1 MPAKKADGSESEA
14 AGSEGESP
22 KAPPPT
28 QINKMKFTGS
38 AHIKKDRR
46 QSSSRFNITQNREL
60 VKLPQ
65 LSEASLSEKEELFIQ
80 KIRQCSVLFDFV
92 SDPLSD
98 LKWKEVKRAAL
109 QEMVE
114 FVTQN
119 RGVLTESI
127 YPEVCVRETLPL
139 QSPPRPLILLLFT
152 DSPDV
157 LGQPVQGPPTHQQPQ
172 WSRVRPRGGRA
183 DPGGCLAPPAAR
195 LRVLPQVRARDLQ
208 SVLFD

>member
-14 AGSEGESP
+14 AGSESESP

-28 QINKMKFTGS
+28 QINKMKFTG
-38 AHIKKDRR
+38 APHIKKDRR

-65 LSEASLSEKEELFIQ
+65 LSEANLSEKEELFIQ

-127 YPEVCVRETLPL
+127 YPEVCRLY
-139 QSPPRPLILLLFT
+139 PP
-152 DSPDV
+152 
-157 LGQPVQGPPTHQQPQ
+157 
-172 WSRVRPRGGRA
+172 
-183 DPGGCLAPPAAR
+183 
-195 LRVLPQVRARDLQ
+195 
-208 SVLFD
+208 SVL

>member
-1 MPAKKADGSESEA
+1 MPGKKAEGKDSES
-14 AGSEGESP
+14 GGESDSA

-28 QINKMKFTGS
+28 QINKIKYSGPP
-38 AHIKKDRR
+38 HIKKERR

-65 LSEASLSEKEELFIQ
+65 LKEATQGEREELFIQ
-80 KIRQCSVLFDFV
+80 KIRQCGVLFDFV

-119 RGVLTESI
+119 RAVLTEPV
-127 YPEVCVRETLPL
+127 YPEVSSDICPGTL
-139 QSPPRPLILLLFT
+139 
-152 DSPDV
+152 V
-157 LGQPVQGPPTHQQPQ
+157 L
-172 WSRVRPRGGRA
+172 
-183 DPGGCLAPPAAR
+183 D
-195 LRVLPQVRARDLQ
+195 D
-208 SVLFD
+208 

>member
-1 MPAKKADGSESEA
+1 MPGKKAEGKEGEG
-14 AGSEGESP
+14 AGGADESP

-28 QINKMKFTGS
+28 QINKMKFNGPP
-38 AHIKKDRR
+38 HMKKDRR

-65 LSEASLSEKEELFIQ
+65 LSEASPAEKEELFIQ
-80 KIRQCSVLFDFV
+80 KIRQCTVLFDFV

-119 RGVLTESI
+119 RGVLTDPV
-127 YPEVCVRETLPL
+127 YPEVNKLKYF
-139 QSPPRPLILLLFT
+139 S
-152 DSPDV
+152 S
-157 LGQPVQGPPTHQQPQ
+157 GPE
-172 WSRVRPRGGRA
+172 
-183 DPGGCLAPPAAR
+183 
-195 LRVLPQVRARDLQ
+195 
-208 SVLFD
+208 

>member
-1 MPAKKADGSESEA
+1 MPAKKADGKESEA
-14 AGSEGESP
+14 GGNDSESP

-28 QINKMKFTGS
+28 QINKMKFTG
-38 AHIKKDRR
+38 APHIKKDRR

-65 LSEASLSEKEELFIQ
+65 LNEANLSEKEELFIQ

-127 YPEVCVRETLPL
+127 YPEVRVIHQHQSCATVNCAGLDGFKVSLL
-139 QSPPRPLILLLFT
+139 QN
-152 DSPDV
+152 V
-157 LGQPVQGPPTHQQPQ
+157 L
-172 WSRVRPRGGRA
+172 
-183 DPGGCLAPPAAR
+183 
-195 LRVLPQVRARDLQ
+195 
-208 SVLFD
+208 

>member
-1 MPAKKADGSESEA
+1 MPAKKADGKESE
-14 AGSEGESP
+14 GGNDSESP

-28 QINKMKFTGS
+28 AISKIKFSG
-38 AHIKKDRR
+38 APHIKKDRR

-65 LSEASLSEKEELFIQ
+65 LNEANLSEKEELFIQ

-119 RGVLTESI
+119 RGVLTEPI
-127 YPEVCVRETLPL
+127 YPEVCVFL
-139 QSPPRPLILLLFT
+139 SPSAVLTSLLA
-152 DSPDV
+152 DCPDV
-157 LGQPVQGPPTHQQPQ
+157 FGQPLPGPP
-172 WSRVRPRGGRA
+172 S
-183 DPGGCLAPPAAR
+183 L
-195 LRVLPQVRARDLQ
+195 
-208 SVLFD
+208 